1 MRRCSTHSRDR
12 TEKLQRAVAVT
23 NRNGLLRLSRR
34 VTLCALL
41 LSTAVGCVT
50 KGTYDEVAGERDRL
64 AVARRNLENRVEQLE
79 AANQSLTAERLVLID
94 ESEDLRISSNQNERE
109 ATRLARVKSQLAKN
123 LAEREALLAARN
135 AEIEKMRSSYDG
147 LISDLEDEVASGQ
160 IQIERLLS
168 GLKLNLSEEILF
180 PSGSA
185 SLNASGQAVLRK
197 VGRRLLE
204 LPHSI
209 TVEGHTDNVPVARR
223 YPSNWELAAA
233 RASSVVRLLA
243 DLGVEPDR
251 LKAVSRGE
259 FMPVVSNDTAE
270 GRAKNRRIEIE
281 LDVPIDEPDTTSGAE
296 RQPAATSGAEG
307 EPAAASS
314 AERQPAAPSDAEG
327 EPAAASDAEGQP
339 AESDSTTGAA
349 PDPEGTP
356 PL

>member
-1 MRRCSTHSRDR
+1 
-12 TEKLQRAVAVT
+12 VT
-23 NRNGLLRLSRR
+23 
-34 VTLCALL
+34 TCALL

-64 AVARRNLENRVEQLE
+64 TIVRRDLENRVEQLE

-94 ESEDLRISSNQNERE
+94 ESEDLRISSDQNERE
-109 ATRLARVKSQLAKN
+109 VTRLARVKSQLAQN

-147 LISDLEDEVASGQ
+147 LISDLENEVSAGQ

-185 SLNASGQAVLRK
+185 NLNASGQAVLRK

-209 TVEGHTDNVPVARR
+209 AVEGHTDNIPVARR

-251 LKAVSRGE
+251 LKVVSRGE
-259 FMPVVSNDTAE
+259 FMPVASNDDAE
-270 GRAKNRRIEIE
+270 GRAKNRRIEIQ
-281 LDVPIDEPDTTSGAE
+281 LDAPVDE
-296 RQPAATSGAEG
+296 PAATSSAEG
-307 EPAAASS
+307 EPAATPS
-314 AERQPAAPSDAEG
+314 AEDQTAEADSKTAAP
-327 EPAAASDAEGQP
+327 
-339 AESDSTTGAA
+339 
-349 PDPEGTP
+349 PDPAGAP
-356 PL
+356 AL

>member
-1 MRRCSTHSRDR
+1 MRRCGTHSWDR
-12 TEKLQRAVAVT
+12 TEKLQREVVVT
-23 NRNGLLRLSRR
+23 NRSGFSRFNRR
-34 VTLCALL
+34 VTTCALL

-64 AVARRNLENRVEQLE
+64 AIERRDLTNRVEQLE
-79 AANQSLTAERLVLID
+79 AANQSLTTERLALID
-94 ESEDLRISSNQNERE
+94 ENEDLRISSDQNERE
-109 ATRLARVKSQLAKN
+109 VTRLARVKSQLAQN

-135 AEIEKMRSSYDG
+135 TEIEKMRSSYDG
-147 LISDLEDEVASGQ
+147 LLSDLEDEVAAGQ

-209 TVEGHTDNVPVARR
+209 AVEGHTDNVPVARR

-259 FMPVVSNDTAE
+259 FMPVAPNDTTE
-270 GRAKNRRIEIE
+270 GRAKNRRIEIQ
-281 LDVPIDEPDTTSGAE
+281 LDAPIDEAGAK
-296 RQPAATSGAEG
+296 
-307 EPAAASS
+307 SS
-314 AERQPAAPSDAEG
+314 AENPSPAADSDTPEAGSVAPEAGSDTPESGSNAPPPTDAEG
-327 EPAAASDAEGQP
+327 SPAS
-339 AESDSTTGAA
+339 
-349 PDPEGTP
+349 
-356 PL
+356 

>member
-1 MRRCSTHSRDR
+1 
-12 TEKLQRAVAVT
+12 VATCV
-23 NRNGLLRLSRR
+23 
-34 VTLCALL
+34 LL

-64 AVARRNLENRVEQLE
+64 TIVRRDLENRVEQLE
-79 AANQSLTAERLVLID
+79 AANQSLTAERLALID
-94 ESEDLRISSNQNERE
+94 ESEDLRISSDRNERE
-109 ATRLARVKSQLAKN
+109 VTRLARAKSQLTEN
-123 LAEREALLAARN
+123 LQEREALLAARN

-160 IQIERLLS
+160 IQIERLRS

-209 TVEGHTDNVPVARR
+209 AVEGHTDNVPVARR

-233 RASSVVRLLA
+233 RASSVVRLLV

-251 LKAVSRGE
+251 LKVVSRGE
-259 FMPVVSNDTAE
+259 FMPVASNDIAE
-270 GRAKNRRIEIE
+270 GRAKNRRIEIQ
-281 LDVPIDEPDTTSGAE
+281 LDAPVDE
-296 RQPAATSGAEG
+296 PAATSGAEG
-307 EPAAASS
+307 QPAEAGSKTAESGSS
-314 AERQPAAPSDAEG
+314 ASTPTDAEG
-327 EPAAASDAEGQP
+327 APA
-339 AESDSTTGAA
+339 
-349 PDPEGTP
+349 
-356 PL
+356 L